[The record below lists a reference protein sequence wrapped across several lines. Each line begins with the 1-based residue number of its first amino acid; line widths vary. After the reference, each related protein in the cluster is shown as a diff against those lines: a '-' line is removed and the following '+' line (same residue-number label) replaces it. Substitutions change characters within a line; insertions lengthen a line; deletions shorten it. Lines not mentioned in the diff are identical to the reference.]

1 MSRRPPRSKLT
12 DPLFPYPTLFR
23 SPASRRYRPA
33 RTRRRRPWRSAD
45 CRPKAASVS
54 EIRSSPLR
62 APAAES
68 VAGIVE
74 RGRGPVPPPAACGWV
89 GMYIHDVYTEEAMTK
104 EYPAKV
110 FKSGNSVALRLP
122 KALGQKDGGGTLVGD
137 ERGSESG
144 KRSIRERV

>member
-1 MSRRPPRSKLT
+1 MRISDWSSDVCSSDL
-12 DPLFPYPTLFR
+12 
-23 SPASRRYRPA
+23 
-33 RTRRRRPWRSAD
+33 
-45 CRPKAASVS
+45 PKAASVS

-104 EYPAKV
+104 EYRAKV

-122 KALGQKDGGGTLVGD
+122 KALGLKDGQEMIVRE
-137 ERGSESG
+137 ERGNSEFEPEEAEARRLDLTGVYGSHPG
-144 KRSIRERV
+144 LQTVELGRQN

>member
-1 MSRRPPRSKLT
+1 MRISDWSSDVCSSDL
-12 DPLFPYPTLFR
+12 
-23 SPASRRYRPA
+23 
-33 RTRRRRPWRSAD
+33 
-45 CRPKAASVS
+45 PKAASVS

-104 EYPAKV
+104 EYRAKV

-122 KALGQKDGGGTLVGD
+122 KALGLKAGEEMIVRE
-137 ERGSESG
+137 ERGKFELEQRSEERRVG
-144 KRSIRERV
+144 KEGFSTCNSRGS